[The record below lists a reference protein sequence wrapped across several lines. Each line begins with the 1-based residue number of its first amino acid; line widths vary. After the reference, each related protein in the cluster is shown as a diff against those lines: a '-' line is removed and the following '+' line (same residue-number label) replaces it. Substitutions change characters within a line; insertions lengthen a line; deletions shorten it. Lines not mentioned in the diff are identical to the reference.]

1 MNSITLTVGIG
12 ISLLVVGFAGGY
24 LISGQSP
31 QMNMM
36 SGMMDSNTIAMGMD
50 MFMPNKLHIEP
61 NTTISW
67 QTHDMETHNVVGIFK
82 TDSGN
87 EIPIFSGDIDHIE
100 SWNYTF
106 EESGVF
112 EYSCGY
118 HEHEGMKG
126 EIVVANA

>member
-1 MNSITLTVGIG
+1 MNSIILTVGIG

-24 LISGQSP
+24 LISGQTSH
-31 QMNMM
+31 MNMM
-36 SGMMDSNTIAMGMD
+36 GGMMDSNTIIMGMD
-50 MFMPNKLHIEP
+50 TFMPNKLHIEP
-61 NTTISW
+61 NATISW

-82 TDSGN
+82 TDLGK
-87 EIPIFSGDIDHIE
+87 EIPIFSGDIDHME

-126 EIVVANA
+126 EIVIANA